1 VIEIEKSQLT
11 ITRTTKLIGSSWY
24 LLPSLPALPNLDKLK
39 GIDEYY
45 KWKRSTRRPPFTQQ
59 HKRPLLPGRYKPFA
73 TYRDTLSDLY
83 ILDY

>member
-1 VIEIEKSQLT
+1 LT
-11 ITRTTKLIGSSWY
+11 EDNQQQHLARTTKFIGSSWY

-39 GIDEYY
+39 GIDKYY
-45 KWKRSTRRPPFTQQ
+45 KWKRSTRRPQFTQQ
-59 HKRPLLPGRYKPFA
+59 NKRPLLPGHYKPFA